1 MPTSNRTRCFCLL
14 VLAALLLVV
23 SACSTNQPPPNI
35 LWIVAEDQSDHYGPY
50 GETLA
55 KTPNVDRLAA
65 EGTTFTNAFV
75 TAPVCSPA
83 RSALITGM
91 YQTTIGAHHH
101 RSSRGTIKN
110 ELAADVQL
118 IPELLKEAGY
128 FVTNGRL
135 TEPGSDKLGTGK
147 TDYNF
152 VYPDDL
158 YDGSDWS
165 ERSPGQPFFAQV
177 QLRGGKF
184 RDQQALKPREGVHTH
199 GIDPA
204 DVMLPPYYPD
214 DPVIREDWAQYL
226 ESVEH
231 VDWEVGRLLQRLE
244 DEGVADNTV
253 VIFFTDHG
261 VSHAR
266 GKQFLYEEGIKIPL
280 IIRGPGAQA
289 NSVRDD
295 LVAHID
301 ISTTTLDL
309 AGVAVPGTMQGRPL
323 FGADA
328 EPRDYVVS
336 ARDRCDE
343 TVEYIRSV
351 RTDRYKYIRNYLPQ
365 RSHVQPNR
373 YKDGKAIMQAIR
385 RLHAEGKLNQ
395 HQERLFTVPRPEEEL
410 YDLESD
416 PHELA
421 NLAVDPAHQETVKQL
436 RKILDRWIEASGDR
450 GPEPPEAYDS
460 EMAVYLDSRT
470 GPQRDILVKNIETM
484 KAWAAEGK

>member
-1 MPTSNRTRCFCLL
+1 MPFVTHTLRLPSLL
-14 VLAALLLVV
+14 LAALLLIL
-23 SACSTNQPPPNI
+23 SGCSTDQPPPNI
-35 LWIVAEDQSDHYGPY
+35 LWIVVEDQSDHYGPY

-65 EGTTFTNAFV
+65 EGVMFSNAFV

-91 YQTTIGAHHH
+91 YQTSIGAHHH
-101 RSSRGTIKN
+101 RSSRGTVKN
-110 ELAADVQL
+110 ELAADVHL
-118 IPELLKEAGY
+118 IPELFKEAGY

-135 TEPGSDKLGTGK
+135 TEPGSDKLGPGK

-184 RDQQALKPREGVHTH
+184 RDQQTLEPREGVHTN

-204 DVMLPPYYPD
+204 DVTLPPYYPD
-214 DPVIREDWAQYL
+214 DPVIRKDWARYL

-231 VDWEVGRLLQRLE
+231 VDWEVGRLLKRLE
-244 DEGVADNTV
+244 DEGIADNTV

-280 IIRGPGAQA
+280 IVRGPGV
-289 NSVRDD
+289 SVGTARND

-301 ISTTTLDL
+301 ISATALDL
-309 AGVAVPGTMQGRPL
+309 AGVAVPETMQGRPL
-323 FGADA
+323 FGPDA
-328 EPRDYVVS
+328 QPRDYVVS

-343 TVEYIRSV
+343 TVEYMRSV
-351 RTDRYKYIRNYLPQ
+351 RTDRYKYIRNFLPQ
-365 RSHVQPNR
+365 RPHLQPNR
-373 YKDGKAIMQAIR
+373 YKDGKAIIQAIR
-385 RLHAEGKLNQ
+385 KLHAEGELDP
-395 HQERLFTVPRPEEEL
+395 HQERLFTVPRPDEEFYE
-410 YDLESD
+410 LESD
-416 PHELA
+416 PHELT
-421 NLAVDPAHQETVKQL
+421 NLASDPAHQETLQQL
-436 RKILDRWIEASGDR
+436 RQKLDEWIETSGDR
-450 GPEPPEAYDS
+450 GPESLEAYDS
-460 EMAVYLDSRT
+460 DMAVYLGSRT